1 MIKANELR
9 EKTKEVYKKKIKEEI
24 KVIEET
30 CLSIA
35 LNEENGGLIYEA
47 LFDDISEGAQNVL
60 KEHFYKIT
68 KVTDMGGF
76 RYRVSWE

>member
-1 MIKANELR
+1 MIKANDLR
-9 EKTKEVYKKKIKEEI
+9 EKTKEVYRKKIKEEI
-24 KVIEET
+24 EVIEET

-47 LFDDISEGAQNVL
+47 FFDDISEGAQNIL

-68 KVTDMGGF
+68 KVTDVNGF
-76 RYRVSWE
+76 KYCVSWR